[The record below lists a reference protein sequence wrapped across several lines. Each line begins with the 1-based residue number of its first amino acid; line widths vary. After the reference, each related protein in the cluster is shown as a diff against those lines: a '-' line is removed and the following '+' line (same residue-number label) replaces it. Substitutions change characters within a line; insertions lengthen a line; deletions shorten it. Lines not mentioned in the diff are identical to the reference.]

1 MINPYKEERMMDEMN
16 ELFYKDAYR
25 KDFDGVVVSCTK
37 GKKGYEVVLDDTA
50 FYPEGGGQ
58 PGDQGTLGD
67 ARVLDV
73 HRKEGVVV
81 HYTDKPL
88 DVGSRVHG
96 TIDWQRRFDFMQ
108 NHSGEH
114 IYSGLVHK
122 KFGYDNVGFH
132 MDKVVT
138 VDFSGPMTMEEA
150 LEIEKEANQLIY
162 SNVETKITFP
172 TEEELKTIPYRSKI
186 ELTGKVRIVEFPG
199 GDICACCGTHVARTG
214 EIGLIKVLS
223 LMNHKGGVRI
233 ELACGR
239 WAMEDYDRVH
249 DLNRDIAVRFSVKP
263 YETVKAVEK
272 MEKDMAELRQKIND
286 MNRHYFAMRA
296 ASLPEGKKAVLLYEE
311 TMVPMELRKF
321 CEYLMGEKTDTLF
334 FLLSRKDEKALN
346 YAIGSSSVNLKPL
359 LKEWNTRLHGRG
371 GGKDIMQGSFACSLD
386 EVRKLVEELE

>member
-1 MINPYKEERMMDEMN
+1 M
-16 ELFYKDAYR
+16 
-25 KDFDGVVVSCTK
+25 KDFDGVVVSCAK
-37 GKKGYEVVLDDTA
+37 GRRAMRWYWTTPLFIPRRRTA
-50 FYPEGGGQ
+50 GG
-58 PGDQGTLGD
+58 PGDPGRC
-67 ARVLDV
+67 RVLDV

-223 LMNHKGGVRI
+223 LMNHKAACVSNWPAAGG
-233 ELACGR
+233 L
-239 WAMEDYDRVH
+239 W
-249 DLNRDIAVRFSVKP
+249 
-263 YETVKAVEK
+263 
-272 MEKDMAELRQKIND
+272 KI
-286 MNRHYFAMRA
+286 M
-296 ASLPEGKKAVLLYEE
+296 
-311 TMVPMELRKF
+311 T
-321 CEYLMGEKTDTLF
+321 
-334 FLLSRKDEKALN
+334 
-346 YAIGSSSVNLKPL
+346 GSM
-359 LKEWNTRLHGRG
+359 
-371 GGKDIMQGSFACSLD
+371 I
-386 EVRKLVEELE
+386 

>member
-1 MINPYKEERMMDEMN
+1 MDEMN
-16 ELFYKDAYR
+16 ELFYKDPYR
-25 KDFDGVVVSCTK
+25 KEFDSKVVSCTK
-37 GKKGYEVVLDDTA
+37 GKKGYEVVLEDTA

-58 PGDQGTLGD
+58 PGDHGTLGE
-67 ARVLDV
+67 AKVLDV
-73 HRKEGVVV
+73 HRKEGLVV

-88 DVGSRVHG
+88 TVGTAVHG

-138 VDFSGPMTMEEA
+138 VDFNGPMTMDDA
-150 LEIEKEANQLIY
+150 LAIEKEANDLIY
-162 SNVETKITFP
+162 RNVETKISFP
-172 TEEELKTIPYRSKI
+172 TPEELKTIPYRSKI

-223 LMNHKGGVRI
+223 LVNHKGGVRI

-239 WAMEDYDRVH
+239 WAMEDYDRIH

-272 MEKDMAELRQKIND
+272 MEKEVEDLRQKINE
-286 MNRHYFAMRA
+286 MNRRYFAMRKESIPA
-296 ASLPEGKKAVLLYEE
+296 GRKAVLLYEE
-311 TMVPMELRKF
+311 AMAPMEIRKF
-321 CEYLMGEKTDTLF
+321 CEYLTEQKAAEF
-334 FLLSRKDEKALN
+334 CFVLSKKDEASLN
-346 YAIGSSSVNLKPL
+346 YAIGSTGSSLKSL
-359 LKEWNTRLHGRG
+359 LKAWNSRLNGRG
-371 GGKDIMQGSFACSLD
+371 GGRDIMQGSFKCSLE
-386 EVRKLVEELE
+386 EVEKLVDELNGGKE

>member
-1 MINPYKEERMMDEMN
+1 MKEETPMDEMN

-25 KDFDGVVVSCTK
+25 KEFDSKVVSCAK
-37 GKKGYEVVLDDTA
+37 GKKGYEVVLEDTA

-58 PGDQGTLGD
+58 PGDHGTLGD
-67 ARVLDV
+67 AKVLDV
-73 HRKEGVVV
+73 HRKEGLVV

-88 DVGSRVHG
+88 TVGSTVHG

-138 VDFSGPMTMEEA
+138 VDFNGPMTMEDA
-150 LEIEKEANQLIY
+150 LAIEKKANDLIY
-162 SNVETKITFP
+162 RNVETKISFP
-172 TEEELKTIPYRSKI
+172 TQEELKTIPYRSKI

-223 LMNHKGGVRI
+223 LVNHKGGVRI

-239 WAMEDYDRVH
+239 WAMEDYDRIH

-272 MEKDMAELRQKIND
+272 MEKEVEDLRQKINE
-286 MNRHYFAMRA
+286 MNRRYFAMRKESIA
-296 ASLPEGKKAVLLYEE
+296 PGKKAILLYEE
-311 TMVPMELRKF
+311 AMAPMEIRKF
-321 CEYLMGEKTDTLF
+321 CEYLTEQRAAEFCFVLSKKDGE
-334 FLLSRKDEKALN
+334 SLN
-346 YAIGSSSVNLKPL
+346 YAIGSTGSDLKSL
-359 LKEWNTRLHGRG
+359 LKEWNSRLNGRG
-371 GGKDIMQGSFACSLD
+371 GGRDIMQGSFRCSLE
-386 EVRKLVEELE
+386 EVEKLVDELNG

>member
-1 MINPYKEERMMDEMN
+1 MDEMN
-16 ELFYKDAYR
+16 ELFYKDAYLR
-25 KDFDGVVVSCTK
+25 EFDGKVISCVK

-67 ARVLDV
+67 AKVLDV

-88 DVGSRVHG
+88 EAGSKVHG

-138 VDFSGPMTMEEA
+138 VDFSGPMTMEDA
-150 LEIEKEANQLIY
+150 LAIEKEANALIY
-162 SNVETKITFP
+162 SNVETKISFP

-272 MEKDMAELRQKIND
+272 MERDMADMRQKINE
-286 MNRHYFAMRA
+286 MNRHYFALRA
-296 ASLPEGKKAVLLYEE
+296 SSLPEGKKAVLLYEE
-311 TMVPMELRKF
+311 TMAPMELRKF
-321 CEYLMGEKTDTLF
+321 CEYLTENKPDTIF
-334 FLLSRKDEKALN
+334 FLRRCHLASCD
-346 YAIGSSSVNLKPL
+346 
-359 LKEWNTRLHGRG
+359 
-371 GGKDIMQGSFACSLD
+371 
-386 EVRKLVEELE
+386 

>member
-1 MINPYKEERMMDEMN
+1 MDEMN

-25 KDFDGVVVSCTK
+25 KEFDSKVVSCAK
-37 GKKGYEVVLDDTA
+37 GKKGYEVVLEDTA

-58 PGDQGTLGD
+58 PGDHGTLGE
-67 ARVLDV
+67 AKVLDV
-73 HRKEGVVV
+73 HRKEGLVV

-88 DVGSRVHG
+88 TVGTAVHG
-96 TIDWQRRFDFMQ
+96 KIDWQRRFDFMQ

-138 VDFSGPMTMEEA
+138 VDFNGPMTMDDA
-150 LEIEKEANQLIY
+150 LAIEKEANDLIY
-162 SNVETKITFP
+162 RNVETKISFP
-172 TEEELKTIPYRSKI
+172 TPEELKTIPYRSKI

-223 LMNHKGGVRI
+223 LVNHKGGVRI

-239 WAMEDYDRVH
+239 WAMEDYDRIH

-272 MEKDMAELRQKIND
+272 MEKEVEDLRQKINE
-286 MNRHYFAMRA
+286 MNRRYFAMRKESIA
-296 ASLPEGKKAVLLYEE
+296 PGKKAILLYEE
-311 TMVPMELRKF
+311 AMTPMEIRKF
-321 CEYLMGEKTDTLF
+321 CEYLTEQRAAEFCFVLSKKDGE
-334 FLLSRKDEKALN
+334 SLN
-346 YAIGSSSVNLKPL
+346 YAIGSTGSDLKSL
-359 LKEWNTRLHGRG
+359 LKEWNSRLHGRG
-371 GGKDIMQGSFACSLD
+371 GGRDIMQGSFKCSLE
-386 EVRKLVEELE
+386 EVEKLVDELNGGKE

>member
-1 MINPYKEERMMDEMN
+1 MMDEMN
-16 ELFYKDAYR
+16 ELFYKDAYM
-25 KDFDGVVVSCTK
+25 KDFDGVVVSCAK

-81 HYTDKPL
+81 HYTDKLL

-296 ASLPEGKKAVLLYEE
+296 SSLPEGKKAVLLYEE

-321 CEYLMGEKTDTLF
+321 CEYLVGEKPDTLF

-346 YAIGSSSVNLKPL
+346 YAIGSGSVNLKPL

-371 GGKDIMQGSFACSLD
+371 GGKDIMQGSFSCSLD